1 VSKKNIITHNLYT
14 ERKIVMKHL
23 KRLSALILVF
33 AMVLSLTSCGGD
45 SSATTERSSMD
56 NAVTSTVND
65 ASAPADES
73 QVEETTFEEQI
84 IVDNDDCTF
93 KITGISKDSFSY
105 NWTVYLENKTNKTL
119 MFSLEDVSVDGYMLD
134 PFWAEEVTG
143 GNKSNST
150 ITWYTEN
157 LESCG
162 IFDATEVEFT
172 LDVYDSDNW
181 DNYFVN
187 EIFTVYPN
195 GEDNVQYPDP
205 RTAQDTDIV
214 LLDTDDCTMVVTSID
229 PDDIWG
235 YTVNVYLENK
245 TDSKL
250 TFSIDN
256 ASVNGYMCDPF
267 WGCSVA
273 AGKKAYTSIVWY
285 DSLLEENNITEVEQL
300 ELPLTV
306 TDYDNGIEY
315 ANDTVT
321 VNP

>member
-1 VSKKNIITHNLYT
+1 
-14 ERKIVMKHL
+14 
-23 KRLSALILVF
+23 
-33 AMVLSLTSCGGD
+33 
-45 SSATTERSSMD
+45 
-56 NAVTSTVND
+56 
-65 ASAPADES
+65 
-73 QVEETTFEEQI
+73 
-84 IVDNDDCTF
+84 
-93 KITGISKDSFSY
+93 
-105 NWTVYLENKTNKTL
+105 
-119 MFSLEDVSVDGYMLD
+119 VSVDGYMLD
-134 PFWAEEVTG
+134 PFWSEEVTG

-150 ITWYTEN
+150 VSWSVDD
-157 LESCG
+157 LEMCG
-162 IFDATEVEFT
+162 ISDVKYVDFT
-172 LDVYDSDNW
+172 LEAMYDG
-181 DNYFVN
+181 
-187 EIFTVYPN
+187 FTETDDIPVETPFTYYTN
-195 GEDNVQYPDP
+195 DENDFYIPDS
-205 RTAQDTDIV
+205 RTVQDTDIV
-214 LLDTDDCTMVVTSID
+214 LLDTDDCTMIVTSID